1 MVEAV
6 GFEPTCFLGIRF
18 TVWRFQPLTHTSKIV
33 NALLPMRVLKHTIPT
48 DKLLVQGTGKLIP
61 VLLICFNTL
70 WFFAP
75 QKEFHP
81 TGRPFVCFL
90 VCSDGTSFPYC
101 TKWKTL
107 EFLVPGSFWVSW
119 YLLQYMTPQ
128 GPLGSWKCIHATIAV
143 RPGTCLE
150 HGFNQWTYL
159 RFHSINY
166 TLYILRSQPLKIFVC
181 GIYATQSKMDA
192 EDGFEPPFSSLWD

>member
-18 TVWRFQPLTHTSKIV
+18 TVWRFQPLTHTSIIV
-33 NALLPMRVLKHTIPT
+33 NALFGMRVLKHNIPT

-61 VLLICFNTL
+61 VSLICFNTL
-70 WFFAP
+70 WFFTP
-75 QKEFHP
+75 QKELYP

-107 EFLVPGSFWVSW
+107 EFLVPGSFWGILILVTVYDSSRTLGLLEMYSRDHSRAPR
-119 YLLQYMTPQ
+119 YL
-128 GPLGSWKCIHATIAV
+128 
-143 RPGTCLE
+143 PGA
-150 HGFNQWTYL
+150 W
-159 RFHSINY
+159 
-166 TLYILRSQPLKIFVC
+166 V
-181 GIYATQSKMDA
+181 
-192 EDGFEPPFSSLWD
+192 